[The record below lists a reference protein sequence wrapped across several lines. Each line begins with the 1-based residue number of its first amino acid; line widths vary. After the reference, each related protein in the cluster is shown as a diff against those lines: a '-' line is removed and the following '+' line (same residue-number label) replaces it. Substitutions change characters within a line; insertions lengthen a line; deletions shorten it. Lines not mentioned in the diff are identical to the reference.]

1 MTSQGARTNC
11 NDMMMMATVT
21 SSLYALYNKLAFQ
34 SFVLLQ
40 LAHAGWP
47 GVIGSMQSPRRQYLY
62 AIYEQ
67 RDPVACAHSSSG
79 RSTSGKSS
87 DHKLIVLHRSAIF
100 ETFIYGDIL
109 L

>member
-1 MTSQGARTNC
+1 
-11 NDMMMMATVT
+11 MMMATVT
-21 SSLYALYNKLAFQ
+21 SSLYALYNKLAFH

-67 RDPVACAHSSSG
+67 RTLLHALTVAVAEAPVANRATINC
-79 RSTSGKSS
+79 
-87 DHKLIVLHRSAIF
+87 AIF